1 MLKIEEKGFQTRFQ
15 LTSQIPF
22 NELKTKIT
30 ELALNYGVS
39 VNINKEQV
47 KIRNWNV
54 CTNRRCNN
62 SASCKIW

>member
-30 ELALNYGVS
+30 EFALSLGIS

-54 CTNRRCNN
+54 CTNGRCNN
-62 SASCKIW
+62 STSCKIW